1 MQRRVL
7 TIVLGTA
14 MLAACRHERTGLDR
28 NHDGVITVA
37 CLGDSNT
44 FADPKPGWCDLLGR
58 ESPKWVMSNRSW
70 NGMSIMDFGESYG
83 GFKLAAAPH
92 VDEVLTLDHPDVVI
106 LAFGTNDL
114 KHAAPPEAIVD
125 AYAQAKA
132 KIEATGARC
141 LIALTPPTF
150 PPDSSGLN
158 PGIEALNAK
167 VRQRFGSDVVDFWF
181 GMTRAD
187 FKADGLHVNAAGH
200 AKRAAAAREAIAR
213 LDDG

>member
-1 MQRRVL
+1 MAAAFAA
-7 TIVLGTA
+7 A
-14 MLAACRHERTGLDR
+14 MLGACHDDAGRLDR
-28 NHDGVITVA
+28 NHDGVITIA

-44 FADPKPGWCDLLGR
+44 FADPKPGWCDLLG
-58 ESPKWVMSNRSW
+58 EASPKWVMSNRSW
-70 NGMSIMDFGESYG
+70 NGMSIIDFGESYG

-114 KHAAPPEAIVD
+114 KHAAMPEAIVD

-141 LIALTPPTF
+141 LVALTPPTF
-150 PPDSSGLN
+150 PPDASGLN

-167 VRQRFGSDVVDFWF
+167 VRQQFGSDVVDFWS

-187 FKADGLHVNAAGH
+187 FKPDGLHVNAAGH
-200 AKRAAAAREAIAR
+200 AKRAAAAREAITR
-213 LDDG
+213 IDNG

>member
-1 MQRRVL
+1 MSA
-7 TIVLGTA
+7 VLGAA
-14 MLAACRHERTGLDR
+14 MLAACRDHAGRLDR
-28 NHDGVITVA
+28 NHDGVITIA

-44 FADPKPGWCDLLGR
+44 FADPKPGWCDLLAEG
-58 ESPKWVMSNRSW
+58 SPGWVMSNRSW
-70 NGMSIMDFGESYG
+70 NGMSIIDFGESYG
-83 GFKLAAAPH
+83 GFKLAAGPH

-114 KHAAPPEAIVD
+114 KHAATPEAIVD

-141 LIALTPPTF
+141 LVALTPPAF

-158 PGIEALNAK
+158 PGVNALNAK
-167 VRQRFGSDVVDFWF
+167 VREQFGSDVVDFWS

-187 FKADGLHVNAAGH
+187 FKPDGLHVNAAGH
-200 AKRAAAAREAIAR
+200 AKRAAAARDAIAR
-213 LDDG
+213 ITNG